1 MTQILAY
8 AQIIISVLLIISILF
23 QNRGSGL
30 SAAFGGDF
38 SGFYTKRGIEK
49 FLYIASVV
57 LGTLFI
63 INALALV
70 IIPSLKN

>member
-1 MTQILAY
+1 MENILTY
-8 AQIIISVLLIISILF
+8 IQLGLSVLLIITVLL

-49 FLYIASVV
+49 FLFVSSGV
-57 LGTLFI
+57 LGALFI
-63 INALALV
+63 INALAT
-70 IIPSLKN
+70 IIISAKG